1 MLSTTFELSC
11 LKKSFENSFNL
22 IMKNI
27 ENLEYNANL
36 SNNFSSYDRKQ
47 NVIIRK
53 KFVDYLINGI
63 DYQQAV
69 EFLKIDF
76 SISQNIIEN
85 VLKVEY
91 IILQRKQLSQKIFC
105 ARLLSRKGLKVKDIA
120 RLLETS
126 PATVRNYLKTSQP

>member
-1 MLSTTFELSC
+1 MLSTTFEFYSIR
-11 LKKSFENSFNL
+11 KNIEKSFNQV
-22 IMKNI
+22 MKNL

-53 KFVDYLINGI
+53 KLVDYLINGI
-63 DYQQAV
+63 DYQQAI
-69 EFLKIDF
+69 EFLKIEF

-105 ARLLSRKGLKVKDIA
+105 ARLLSGKGLKVKDIA